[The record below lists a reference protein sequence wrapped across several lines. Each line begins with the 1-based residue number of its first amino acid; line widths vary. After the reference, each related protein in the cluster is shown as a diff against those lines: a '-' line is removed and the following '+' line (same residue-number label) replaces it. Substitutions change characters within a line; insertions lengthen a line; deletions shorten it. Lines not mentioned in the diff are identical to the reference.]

1 MKKSRH
7 GGKKSKELA
16 LADADVEMATK
27 EVDDEEVDGR
37 VPDGVNQGGPLSL
50 VENPDKGIDE
60 QVEELD
66 LKNARLSEA
75 EKLPFAEVSLEEYLD
90 DVTEMMEDN

>member
-1 MKKSRH
+1 
-7 GGKKSKELA
+7 
-16 LADADVEMATK
+16 MAK
-27 EVDDEEVDGR
+27 EVDDEEVDGH

-66 LKNARLSEA
+66 LNNARLSEA